1 MENITPKQQ
10 LEDELKK
17 ETASISDPTPEAPK
31 KRGRPRKT
39 EAEKAAAREK
49 RNAARRAARAAKR
62 AAAQENDGVAQE
74 KEPVAQKIVPTGAEK
89 SVPEKTVT
97 KTAATAAAK
106 MAATERDLIFA
117 LDIGTR
123 SVIGIVAEEQP
134 DGKLGIIATT
144 RQEHRTRAMLDGQ
157 IHDVPQVAAV
167 IRSVKEKLEAEV
179 GPLRSAAVAAAGRA
193 LYTMTATAEKTFG
206 GVITTAAE
214 RDLDFAGVQAAQ
226 AKLAASHTVDDPTHY
241 YCVGYSTIHYALD
254 GIPLK
259 SLVGQ
264 RGDQAT
270 AEVIAT
276 FLPRQVIDSMQ
287 SALAACDLEMRAL
300 TLEPIAAINVLI
312 PPTMRHLN
320 LVLVDIGAG
329 TSDVAI
335 TKNGSVIAY
344 GMVPKAGD
352 EITEAIS
359 QNFLLDFN
367 VAEAAKRAAAHG
379 EKVAFSDIL
388 GASYDLAAADIIK
401 PVLPSIRDLATSIA
415 GEITR
420 LNGEAPQA
428 VMLVGGGSLTPMLKD
443 YVSEALEMAPNRV
456 AVRQPVIVGG
466 IEEIPEALQSPDA
479 VTPLGIL
486 KIASMNTLH
495 FLRVRVNGQE
505 HSLFNF
511 RELTVSDALLA
522 SGIHLRKWNGR
533 PGLALMVT
541 VDGRHKSFP
550 GTMGTLAKLTV
561 DGQEADLD
569 TPVHDGS
576 EVTVTRGENGTTP
589 ELRARDV
596 LAVPPALHIT
606 LNDRPA
612 AIPADILVGGE
623 KVGPDYILRDG
634 DEVTSRLVSTVGETL
649 RAAGCPPQG
658 RRIHYTL
665 NGDATTF
672 VSSPTILL
680 NDLTASLSLSVHDG
694 DRLTYEEGTLPT
706 LGAALHISELE
717 ASLVLYYQGEEHKIP
732 SASLILEKDGAPAR
746 PDTQLTEGCQI
757 RYEKS
762 ERRATTVSDALVAV
776 GFEPPAAS
784 SRVSAQILV
793 NGVPVDFTAPV
804 KNGDTLAVKLRP
816 LGGLIASGFR
826 VENGKIEGPNENA
839 AHASKEETDTP
850 SATPSAKAPAPSEVS
865 TAAGTATSS
874 AGPSAAGTTTKPEAL
889 ATTGTIAPSEA
900 SGTSVSPEGAGTAET
915 AVTHEAPEAFHTK
928 NATVADKLASAPEFS
943 SAPASLP
950 RSNVAATPQ
959 NAANESASAHG
970 LNSLAEALGITPADV
985 PETEHP
991 ISIPVPG
998 SLTTNGA
1005 DANKKPATI
1014 TIADLMRND

>member
-1 MENITPKQQ
+1 MEFIFDPLKEHISMTQPTDLQKN
-10 LEDELKK
+10 LENELKAAAT
-17 ETASISDPTPEAPK
+17 EIVPERPAAPADAPAAPK

-39 EAEKAAAREK
+39 EAEKKAAQAK
-49 RNAARRAARAAKR
+49 RNAARRAARRKASAK
-62 AAAQENDGVAQE
+62 
-74 KEPVAQKIVPTGAEK
+74 
-89 SVPEKTVT
+89 KTT
-97 KTAATAAAK
+97 AKKAATKKAA
-106 MAATERDLIFA
+106 RDRIFA

-123 SVIGIVAEEQP
+123 SVIGIVAEEGD
-134 DGKLGIIATT
+134 DGLLHIIATE

-179 GPLRSAAVAAAGRA
+179 GPLKSAAVAAAGRA
-193 LYTMTATAEKTFG
+193 LYTMTATAEKTLG
-206 GVITTAAE
+206 GVISAAEE

-226 AKLAASHTVDDPTHY
+226 SELASSHTVDDPTHY
-241 YCVGYSTIHYALD
+241 YCVGYSTIRYELD
-254 GIPLK
+254 GTPLK
-259 SLVGQ
+259 SLIGQ
-264 RGDQAT
+264 RGDVAK

-287 SALAACDLEMRAL
+287 SALQACGLEMRAL

-367 VAEAAKRAAAHG
+367 VAEAAKRSAAQG
-379 EKVAFSDIL
+379 ENVAFSDIL
-388 GASYDLAAADIIK
+388 GASYDLAAADVIK
-401 PVLPSIRDLATSIA
+401 PILPSIRDLAGAIA

-443 YVSEALEMAPNRV
+443 YVAEALEMAPNRV
-456 AVRQPVIVGG
+456 AVRQPDTVAQIAD
-466 IEEIPEALQSPDA
+466 IPDVLHSPDA

-495 FLRVRVNGQE
+495 FLRVHVNGQE

-511 RELTVSDALLA
+511 RALTVSDALLS

-533 PGLALMVT
+533 PGLALIVT
-541 VDGRHKSFP
+541 VDGQHKSFP

-561 DGQEADLD
+561 DGEAADLD

-576 EVTVTRGENGTTP
+576 EITVTHGENGVTP
-589 ELRARDV
+589 EIHVKDV
-596 LAVPPALHIT
+596 LAVPPALHLT
-606 LNDRPA
+606 LNDRPI
-612 AIPADILVGGE
+612 AIPADIFVGEE
-623 KVGPDYILRDG
+623 KAAPDDLLHDG
-634 DEVTSRLVSTVGETL
+634 DDVTSRMVSTVGEAL

-658 RRIHYTL
+658 RRIRYTL
-665 NGDATTF
+665 NGEETTY

-680 NDLTASLSLSVHDG
+680 NDLAASLSLPIHDG
-694 DRLTYEEGTLPT
+694 DRLTYEEGALPT
-706 LGAALHISELE
+706 LGAALHISELD

-732 SASLILEKDGAPAR
+732 SAGLILEKDGVPAR
-746 PDTQLTEGCQI
+746 PETQLTEGCAI

-762 ERRATTVSDALVAV
+762 ERRATTVSDALAAV
-776 GFEPPAAS
+776 GFEPPAATS
-784 SRVSAQILV
+784 HVSAQILV
-793 NGVPVDFTAPV
+793 NSQPVDFTAPV

-816 LGGLIASGFR
+816 LGGLVASGYRIKDGQF
-826 VENGKIEGPNENA
+826 EGPGCNEAHKGNA
-839 AHASKEETDTP
+839 
-850 SATPSAKAPAPSEVS
+850 
-865 TAAGTATSS
+865 
-874 AGPSAAGTTTKPEAL
+874 EAQ
-889 ATTGTIAPSEA
+889 
-900 SGTSVSPEGAGTAET
+900 
-915 AVTHEAPEAFHTK
+915 
-928 NATVADKLASAPEFS
+928 
-943 SAPASLP
+943 SAPAKSSDAQAAQAAQFAAAVA
-950 RSNVAATPQ
+950 SNATGAADATD
-959 NAANESASAHG
+959 AAPTAEPPHRG
-970 LNSLAEALGITPADV
+970 LNSLAEALGITAEDVAPTKHPAPD
-985 PETEHP
+985 EKTDD
-991 ISIPVPG
+991 
-998 SLTTNGA
+998 TQ
-1005 DANKKPATI
+1005 KKPATTI
-1014 TIADLMRND
+1014 SIADLMRND